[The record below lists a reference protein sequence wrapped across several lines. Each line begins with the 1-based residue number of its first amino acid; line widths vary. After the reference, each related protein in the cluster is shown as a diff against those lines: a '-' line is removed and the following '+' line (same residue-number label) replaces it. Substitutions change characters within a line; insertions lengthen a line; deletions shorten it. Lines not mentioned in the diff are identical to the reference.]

1 MSFLVRLFFFCS
13 TAADADRVSM
23 LRSRH
28 GLILAVLG
36 LLIVA
41 TIMVNSASLSLSG
54 GQPTTTGG
62 IFLGKHTWFAVG
74 AFIALVL
81 GALVP
86 VDRLG
91 GTGSKWWSTPVTWV
105 AAAIFVSLALV
116 HVPGIGREVNGARRW
131 ISLGPVGLQ
140 PSEIAKW
147 GVPIIVAWYAVRQRA
162 RMGSF
167 KWGFAVPLGAVSVL
181 CGLIAM
187 EDLGTAV
194 LIEVVSVALLL
205 AAGARWTYVAAL
217 APVGLMA
224 FVALIVTSP
233 YRINRIAAFLD
244 PYKDPQGIGYH
255 IIQSM
260 EAISGGGLAGRGL
273 GNSELKF
280 GYLPEATT
288 DFIYSI
294 VAEELGLTGSVV
306 VIALYILLIGCGVTI
321 VTATARIATNRSGT
335 STGTPAHAGTT
346 DPANVATGGFTETP
360 LLSNF
365 SQLLGFGIV
374 LTVGLQAL
382 INVCVVTGLAPTKGI
397 ALPLM
402 SRGGT
407 GWILTCLSLGF
418 LIAMER
424 AADQRRRAL
433 GVPVPGEG
441 EGAPFDERATVNT
454 AGHSTGYMATRGVA
468 YAEGSTSGI
477 VAAGSDAARMA

>member
-1 MSFLVRLFFFCS
+1 M
-13 TAADADRVSM
+13 ADAVHM
-23 LRSRH
+23 LRSSH

-41 TIMVNSASLSLSG
+41 TVMVNSASLSLSG
-54 GQPTTTGG
+54 AHPTTTDG

-74 AFIALVL
+74 AFLALIV
-81 GALVP
+81 GSLVP

-91 GTGSKWWSTPVTWV
+91 ATGARWWTTPVTWV

-131 ISLGPVGLQ
+131 ISIGPIGLQ

-147 GVPIIVAWYAVRQRA
+147 GVPIIVAWYAVQQQA
-162 RMGSF
+162 RLRTF
-167 KWGFAVPLGAVSVL
+167 KWGFAIPLGAVSVL
-181 CGLIAM
+181 CGLIAL

-194 LIEVVSVALLL
+194 LIEVVSVAVLL
-205 AAGARWTYVAAL
+205 AAGARWAFVAAM
-217 APVGLMA
+217 APVGLLA

-233 YRINRIAAFLD
+233 YRINRIAAFLN

-306 VIALYILLIGCGVTI
+306 VIALYLLLIACGVAI
-321 VTATARIATNRSGT
+321 VTATARGVMRSGEAGGLA
-335 STGTPAHAGTT
+335 STGAAAG
-346 DPANVATGGFTETP
+346 AAASSVETP

-407 GWILTCLSLGF
+407 GWILTCLSLG
-418 LIAMER
+418 LLVAMER
-424 AADQRRRAL
+424 AADRRRREL

-441 EGAPFDERATVNT
+441 EAAPFTERAGAMTKAN
-454 AGHSTGYMATRGVA
+454 
-468 YAEGSTSGI
+468 
-477 VAAGSDAARMA
+477 AAGIA

>member
-1 MSFLVRLFFFCS
+1 
-13 TAADADRVSM
+13 M
-23 LRSRH
+23 LRSSH

-41 TIMVNSASLSLSG
+41 TVMVNSASLSLSG
-54 GQPTTTGG
+54 AHPTTTDG

-74 AFIALVL
+74 AFAALIL
-81 GALVP
+81 GSLIP

-91 GTGSKWWSTPVTWV
+91 ATGARWWTTPVTWV
-105 AAAIFVSLALV
+105 AAAIFISLALV

-131 ISLGPVGLQ
+131 ISIGPIGLQ

-147 GVPIIVAWYAVRQRA
+147 GVPVIVAWYAVTQRA
-162 RMGSF
+162 RLKTF

-181 CGLIAM
+181 CGLIAL

-205 AAGARWTYVAAL
+205 AAGARWAFVAAL
-217 APVGLMA
+217 APVGLLA

-233 YRINRIAAFLD
+233 YRINRIAAFLN

-306 VIALYILLIGCGVTI
+306 VIALYLLLIACGVAI
-321 VTATARIATNRSGT
+321 VTATVRGVVRTGDAAGASGAA
-335 STGTPAHAGTT
+335 SA
-346 DPANVATGGFTETP
+346 ETP

-407 GWILTCLSLGF
+407 GWILTCLSLG
-418 LIAMER
+418 LLVAMER
-424 AADQRRRAL
+424 ASDRRRREL

-441 EGAPFDERATVNT
+441 EGAPFTERATVNT
-454 AGHSTGYMATRGVA
+454 AANAAGYMATRGVTHPA
-468 YAEGSTSGI
+468 GNTSGI

>member
-1 MSFLVRLFFFCS
+1 
-13 TAADADRVSM
+13 M
-23 LRSRH
+23 LRASH
-28 GLILAVLG
+28 GLVLAVLG
-36 LLIVA
+36 LLVIA
-41 TIMVNSASLSLSG
+41 TVMVNSASLSLAG
-54 GQPTTTGG
+54 GQPTTTEG
-62 IFLGKHTWFAVG
+62 IFWGKHTWFAVG
-74 AFIALVL
+74 AFLALVA
-81 GALVP
+81 GAFVP

-91 GTGSKWWSTPVTWV
+91 ATGRRWWTTPVAWV
-105 AAAIFVSLALV
+105 AVAIFVSLALV

-131 ISLGPVGLQ
+131 VSIGPVGLQ

-147 GVPIIVAWYAVRQRA
+147 GVPIIMAWYAVSFRDRLA
-162 RMGSF
+162 SF

-181 CGLIAM
+181 CGIIAL

-194 LIEVVSVALLL
+194 LIMAVSVLMLL
-205 AAGARWTYVAAL
+205 AAGARLRYVLAM
-217 APVGLMA
+217 APVGILG
-224 FVALIVTSP
+224 FVVLVVTSP
-233 YRINRIAAFLD
+233 YRVNRIIAFLD

-294 VAEELGLTGSVV
+294 VAEELGITGS
-306 VIALYILLIGCGVTI
+306 ALIIGLYVLLIACGAAI
-321 VTATARIATNRSGT
+321 VTACVRGAGQGGAGGVGGAAMHEGPAACASG
-335 STGTPAHAGTT
+335 
-346 DPANVATGGFTETP
+346 VRGGEP

-365 SQLLGFGIV
+365 SQLLGMGFV
-374 LTVGLQAL
+374 ATVGIQAL

-407 GWILTCLSLGF
+407 GWILTCLSLGM
-418 LIAMER
+418 LVAMER
-424 AADQRRRAL
+424 ASDRRRREL

-441 EGAPFDERATVNT
+441 EIPFAEQTAAASVSPATQ
-454 AGHSTGYMATRGVA
+454 A
-468 YAEGSTSGI
+468 
-477 VAAGSDAARMA
+477 